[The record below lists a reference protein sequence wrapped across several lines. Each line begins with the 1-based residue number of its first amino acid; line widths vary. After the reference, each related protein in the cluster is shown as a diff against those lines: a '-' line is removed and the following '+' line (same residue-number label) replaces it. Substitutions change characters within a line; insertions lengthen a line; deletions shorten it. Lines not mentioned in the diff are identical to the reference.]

1 MSLKR
6 ITLCLVA
13 ICMAIPAFAQMN
25 AARETAKATVKGKT
39 LTITYGSPSWGGQDR
54 LAAATT
60 GTIWRLGMNQATEIE
75 STGDL
80 VVGDKTLPAGKYS
93 LWAKKTGDNSW
104 ALLFHPKTGIW
115 GAPALKEGFIAETPL
130 KMETGA
136 EHAEKLV
143 INLADMNGKAGI
155 KVHWGTAV
163 LSGNF
168 GVK

>member
-13 ICMAIPAFAQMN
+13 ICLAVPAFAQ
-25 AARETAKATVKGKT
+25 AGREKATATVKGKT
-39 LTITYGSPSWGGQDR
+39 VTITYGSPSWGGQDR
-54 LAAATT
+54 LAAAPT

-80 VVGDKTLPAGKYS
+80 VVEGKTLAAGKYS

-115 GAPALKEGFIAETPL
+115 GAPGLKEGFVAEAPL
-130 KMETGA
+130 KLETGA

-143 INLADMNGKAGI
+143 ISLADTKGKAGI
-155 KVHWGTAV
+155 KIHWGTAV
-163 LSGNF
+163 LSGAF
-168 GVK
+168 DVK